1 MKERNLVEELLGID
15 DTVFGS
21 QEWIDLENKEFSMGV
36 DSLLE
41 EIIIKDE
48 WSNAEMLWVIK
59 KMVYH
64 YGKKDKLMQNIP
76 TERLFSNM
84 VDILRS
90 FYLLL
95 DYTNPDLDVNMRK
108 YLSMKLA
115 DSTWGINSRTREYLY
130 KIEQKQQ

>member
-21 QEWIDLENKEFSMGV
+21 REWTDLENKEFSMGV

-48 WSNAEMLWVIK
+48 WSNVEMLWVIK

-115 DSTWGINSRTREYLY
+115 DSTWGINTRTREYLY

>member
-21 QEWIDLENKEFSMGV
+21 REWTDLENKEYSMGV

-48 WSNAEMLWVIK
+48 WSNVEMLWVIK

-115 DSTWGINSRTREYLY
+115 DSTWGINTRTREYLY